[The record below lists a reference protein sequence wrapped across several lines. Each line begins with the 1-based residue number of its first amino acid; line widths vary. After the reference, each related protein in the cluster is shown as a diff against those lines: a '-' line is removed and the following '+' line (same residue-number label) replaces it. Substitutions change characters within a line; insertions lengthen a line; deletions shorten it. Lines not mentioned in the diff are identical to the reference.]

1 MRVDARNQ
9 ICPKPVVMALGALP
23 KLQKGESLEVIVNN
37 EAAVHNLA
45 RLAQEKDCDLKTE
58 ANGDET
64 ILTLTPRGVI
74 TSDRSAQD
82 EAADFCEIP
91 DVNSSVIAI
100 GKDHMG
106 EGNDELGKILIEGLI
121 YAFAHQAKV
130 PKKMIFFNGGAYLT
144 CKGSE
149 SLEDLKE
156 LEKRGTTI
164 LTCGTCL
171 DYYKMRD
178 QLAIGG
184 VTNLYEIAQTF
195 SSNPGVT
202 LI

>member
-1 MRVDARNQ
+1 
-9 ICPKPVVMALGALP
+9 
-23 KLQKGESLEVIVNN
+23 
-37 EAAVHNLA
+37 
-45 RLAQEKDCDLKTE
+45 
-58 ANGDET
+58 
-64 ILTLTPRGVI
+64 
-74 TSDRSAQD
+74 
-82 EAADFCEIP
+82 
-91 DVNSSVIAI
+91 
-100 GKDHMG
+100 MG
-106 EGNDELGKILIEGLI
+106 EGNDELGKILIKGLI
-121 YAFAHQAKV
+121 YAFAHQEKV